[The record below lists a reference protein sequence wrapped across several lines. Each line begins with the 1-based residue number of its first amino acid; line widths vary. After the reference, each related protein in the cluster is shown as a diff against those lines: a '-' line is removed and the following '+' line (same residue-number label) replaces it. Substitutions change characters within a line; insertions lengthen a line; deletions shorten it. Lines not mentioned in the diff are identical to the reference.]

1 MAKKLF
7 LRSFTG
13 PSVIAEEMKEIGVC
27 EEGVDIMVPKSRHL
41 VFFARDLD
49 PRGANIL
56 KQEMLAVGGDA
67 AISYHAVTDWTR
79 ETDAHVIGTERQ
91 LRIALAKLRRQP
103 FGLMEIA
110 RELESGIDNL
120 ANPAERT
127 LRIGRHDVELGSG
140 TRIMGVLNVTPDS
153 FSDGGRFCDPDEAIE
168 HAKTLA
174 GQGADIID
182 IGGESTRPGAD
193 PVSSDE
199 ELGRVLP
206 VIEGLRDLQVPVSI
220 DTRKPEV
227 AARAVGAGAGMVNLV
242 GGLRSDEMAELVA
255 EMGVP
260 VVLMHM
266 QGEPAS
272 MQDDPSYR
280 DVMDDI
286 VDDLASQM
294 ERAAASGVDAG
305 NIIVD
310 PGIGFGKSVDHN
322 LAILKR
328 LGELRILG
336 APIILGA
343 SRKSFIGKLT
353 GAEVGDRLEG
363 SLAAAVLATVEGADI
378 LRVHDVAETKR
389 ALAVADAVLARR
401 RDG

>member
-1 MAKKLF
+1 
-7 LRSFTG
+7 
-13 PSVIAEEMKEIGVC
+13 
-27 EEGVDIMVPKSRHL
+27 
-41 VFFARDLD
+41 
-49 PRGANIL
+49 
-56 KQEMLAVGGDA
+56 
-67 AISYHAVTDWTR
+67 
-79 ETDAHVIGTERQ
+79 
-91 LRIALAKLRRQP
+91 
-103 FGLMEIA
+103 
-110 RELESGIDNL
+110 
-120 ANPAERT
+120 
-127 LRIGRHDVELGSG
+127 
-140 TRIMGVLNVTPDS
+140 
-153 FSDGGRFCDPDEAIE
+153 
-168 HAKTLA
+168 
-174 GQGADIID
+174 
-182 IGGESTRPGAD
+182 
-193 PVSSDE
+193 
-199 ELGRVLP
+199 
-206 VIEGLRDLQVPVSI
+206 
-220 DTRKPEV
+220 
-227 AARAVGAGAGMVNLV
+227 
-242 GGLRSDEMAELVA
+242 
-255 EMGVP
+255 
-260 VVLMHM
+260 
-266 QGEPAS
+266 
-272 MQDDPSYR
+272 
-280 DVMDDI
+280 MDDI